1 MITWGH
7 NCQQGAHM
15 HWQGPK
21 CAGTVPSPQYFHFNH
36 WTEAYSADH
45 NWWSTLVGQ
54 EFVKATHQIKSAIF
68 HSQQVSE
75 ESSNG
80 RLITPRPPG
89 YIEVWRERQVN
100 VWHQTN
106 DAKQS
111 TSQQDCHVQQLH
123 DRWNTVRKLTKFCHV
138 KRLVNGQQWVHVIV
152 DKYVVTC

>member
-1 MITWGH
+1 MTSNMLNVLAMREEKCLKVTMKIR
-7 NCQQGAHM
+7 Q
-15 HWQGPK
+15 WQSSVNEWIRQ
-21 CAGTVPSPQYFHFNH
+21 TVPRSSTNERTSSVGCQS
-36 WTEAYSADH
+36 TEAYSADH

-54 EFVKATHQIKSAIF
+54 EFVKPTHQNKSAIL

-100 VWHQTN
+100 VRHQTN
-106 DAKQS
+106 DTKQS

-123 DRWNTVRKLTKFCHV
+123 NRWNTV
-138 KRLVNGQQWVHVIV
+138 
-152 DKYVVTC
+152 D